1 MKMFDMETIEKNNN
15 IFISEVIRPWLYTF
29 LREQLLHF
37 GCDLEY
43 DSIFYVHTC
52 FHIYG
57 LISSGESDVKI
68 LLCPLDRVGSLGN
81 LIFLVMIELVLFG
94 IAKVYQ

>member
-1 MKMFDMETIEKNNN
+1 MIHY
-15 IFISEVIRPWLYTF
+15 LY
-29 LREQLLHF
+29 
-37 GCDLEY
+37 Y
-43 DSIFYVHTC
+43 TC

-68 LLCPLDRVGSLGN
+68 LLYPLDRVGSLGK
-81 LIFLVMIELVLFG
+81 LDILVMIELVLFG